1 MEQSDEP
8 GSIRSGVKRVVPGK
22 GDDVSCFQGLLKR
35 RADRLNFCE
44 QETGACVRLS
54 PSHVRPPGRRQEA
67 VAYKRRGPTLFEV
80 LNKRNVGGSR
90 SPAVPVRGAGHH
102 NDAAGFRKPASVGPL
117 GELKTPV
124 AGVAQSISEEEAAA
138 ELAAVRKAAE
148 QARQE
153 AEAAELARKARLEA
167 RRAEKEELRRA
178 RQAAKI
184 ARLEAKRIEAERR
197 AANPAAYPSRRIPL
211 TAATVMLFSGAAVA
225 VGIVGYSLGRGR
237 TKDKPDLA
245 TVAAVTEAAPSA
257 SHRSPLG
264 KSKVATPEV
273 KTAVAREI
281 AGGQNPDLEHML
293 QSAQPKGEAPQVAMN
308 KPAGVGP
315 AGGAAQ
321 AAAALP
327 ENLNYLQIES
337 FRVTRE
343 RDSEQLARDV
353 ADARE
358 YLLQRGI
365 RTFARRKSNGFVLF
379 AERGYPPS
387 KEHAASREAFR
398 REIES
403 LGAEYRKQGGQYQ
416 FKGCLFVS
424 FGVTQSGEPM

>member
-1 MEQSDEP
+1 M
-8 GSIRSGVKRVVPGK
+8 RKTFAV
-22 GDDVSCFQGLLKR
+22 
-35 RADRLNFCE
+35 
-44 QETGACVRLS
+44 ACS
-54 PSHVRPPGRRQEA
+54 APGRRQEA

-124 AGVAQSISEEEAAA
+124 AGVAQPISEEEAAA
-138 ELAAVRKAAE
+138 ELAAVRQAAE

-153 AEAAELARKARLEA
+153 AEAAELSRRARLEA

-178 RQAAKI
+178 RQAAKV

-211 TAATVMLFSGAAVA
+211 TSATVLLFAGATVA
-225 VGIVGYSLGRGR
+225 VGVVGYSLGRGR
-237 TKDKPDLA
+237 GDGKPELA
-245 TVAAVTEAAPSA
+245 TVAAVTESAPGA

-273 KTAVAREI
+273 KTAVAREV
-281 AGGQNPDLEHML
+281 AGGKNADLEHML
-293 QSAQPKGEAPQVAMN
+293 QSAAPKGEAAHVALN
-308 KPAGVGP
+308 KAAGVER
-315 AGGAAQ
+315 ASAAS

-353 ADARE
+353 ADAKGF
-358 YLLQRGI
+358 LLQRGI

-379 AERGYPPS
+379 AEQGYPPS

-403 LGAEYRKQGGQYQ
+403 LGLEYRKQGGQYQ

-424 FGVTQSGEPM
+424 YGVTQSGEPM

>member
-1 MEQSDEP
+1 M
-8 GSIRSGVKRVVPGK
+8 RKTFAV
-22 GDDVSCFQGLLKR
+22 
-35 RADRLNFCE
+35 
-44 QETGACVRLS
+44 ACSAPV
-54 PSHVRPPGRRQEA
+54 RRQEA

-117 GELKTPV
+117 GGLKAPV
-124 AGVAQSISEEEAAA
+124 AGVAQPISEEEAAS
-138 ELAAVRKAAE
+138 ELAAAREAAE
-148 QARQE
+148 QVRRE
-153 AEAAELARKARLEA
+153 AEVAEKAKRARLEA

-178 RQAAKI
+178 RQAAKV
-184 ARLEAKRIEAERR
+184 ARLEAKRIEAEQR

-225 VGIVGYSLGRGR
+225 VGIVGYALGRGR
-237 TKDKPDLA
+237 TADKPELA
-245 TVAAVTEAAPSA
+245 TVAAVTETASNA

-273 KTAVAREI
+273 KTAVAREM

-315 AGGAAQ
+315 ASGAAQ
-321 AAAALP
+321 AAAAALP

-358 YLLQRGI
+358 FLLQRGI

>member
-1 MEQSDEP
+1 M
-8 GSIRSGVKRVVPGK
+8 RKTFAV
-22 GDDVSCFQGLLKR
+22 
-35 RADRLNFCE
+35 
-44 QETGACVRLS
+44 ACS
-54 PSHVRPPGRRQEA
+54 APGRRQEA

-102 NDAAGFRKPASVGPL
+102 NDATAHRRPASVGPL
-117 GELKTPV
+117 GGLTSPV
-124 AGVAQSISEEEAAA
+124 AGVAQPMTEEEAAT
-138 ELAAVRKAAE
+138 ELAAARQAAE
-148 QARQE
+148 QARRE
-153 AEAAELARKARLEA
+153 AEAAEQAKKARLEA

-178 RQAAKI
+178 RQAAKV
-184 ARLEAKRIEAERR
+184 ARLEARRIEAERR

-211 TAATVMLFSGAAVA
+211 TTSTALLFAGAAVA

-237 TKDKPDLA
+237 GGSKPELA
-245 TVAAVTEAAPSA
+245 TVVAVTDSAPSA

-264 KSKVATPEV
+264 KSKVAPPEV
-273 KTAVAREI
+273 KTAVAREV
-281 AGGQNPDLEHML
+281 AGGQNADLEHML
-293 QSAQPKGEAPQVAMN
+293 QSASPKGEAAQVALN
-308 KPAGVGP
+308 KSAGVEP
-315 AGGAAQ
+315 SSGASV
-321 AAAALP
+321 AAALP

-358 YLLQRGI
+358 FLLQRGI

-379 AERGYPPS
+379 AEQGYPSS

-398 REIES
+398 RKIES
-403 LGAEYRKQGGQYQ
+403 LGLEYRKQGGQYQ

-424 FGVTQSGEPM
+424 YGVTQSGEPM

>member
-1 MEQSDEP
+1 M
-8 GSIRSGVKRVVPGK
+8 RKTFAV
-22 GDDVSCFQGLLKR
+22 
-35 RADRLNFCE
+35 
-44 QETGACVRLS
+44 ACS
-54 PSHVRPPGRRQEA
+54 APGRRQEA

-117 GELKTPV
+117 GGLKTPV
-124 AGVAQSISEEEAAA
+124 AGVAQPISEEDAAA
-138 ELAAVRKAAE
+138 ELAAVRQAAE

-153 AEAAELARKARLEA
+153 TEAAELSRRARLEA

-178 RQAAKI
+178 RQAAKV

-211 TAATVMLFSGAAVA
+211 TSATVLLFAGAAVA
-225 VGIVGYSLGRGR
+225 VGVVGYSLGRGR
-237 TKDKPDLA
+237 GDGKPELA
-245 TVAAVTEAAPSA
+245 TVAAVTESAPGA

-273 KTAVAREI
+273 KTAVAREV
-281 AGGQNPDLEHML
+281 AGGQNADLEHML
-293 QSAQPKGEAPQVAMN
+293 QSAAPKGEAAQVALN
-308 KPAGVGP
+308 KAAGVDP
-315 AGGAAQ
+315 ANGVSAAT
-321 AAAALP
+321 ALP

-358 YLLQRGI
+358 FLLQRGI

-379 AERGYPPS
+379 AEQGHPPS

-398 REIES
+398 RKIES
-403 LGAEYRKQGGQYQ
+403 LGLEYRKQGGQYQ

-424 FGVTQSGEPM
+424 YGVTQSGEPM